1 MNHESIREFAL
12 SLPLATEHLPFDEYT
27 LVFKVHGKM
36 FLTLGLDAQPPR
48 MNVKNDPEVNIVLR
62 ERYDWIIPGYHSN
75 KVHWNT
81 VIVNNY
87 ADWTL
92 IQELIKTSYELVWQ
106 KLPKYVREGG
116 V

>member
-12 SLPLATEHLPFDEYT
+12 SLPLVTEHLPFDEYT
-27 LVFKVHGKM
+27 LVFKVYGKM
-36 FLTLGLDAQPPR
+36 FLTLSLNAQPPR
-48 MNVKNDPEVNIVLR
+48 MNVKNDPEVNIALR

-81 VIVNNY
+81 VIVDNY

>member
-48 MNVKNDPEVNIVLR
+48 MNVKNDPEVNIALR
-62 ERYDWIIPGYHSN
+62 ERYDWIIPGYNSMQLGFGKHFARLTLLYLKHSRPCI
-75 KVHWNT
+75 W
-81 VIVNNY
+81 
-87 ADWTL
+87 
-92 IQELIKTSYELVWQ
+92 
-106 KLPKYVREGG
+106 
-116 V
+116 